1 MTEFRSVF
9 SMSREK
15 VYSSCGEY
23 YYFFRLFED
32 AVKEGGW
39 VRQGGHKTIDLN
51 DVEITHN
58 PANTKLIDNEYG
70 RYIKGGINR
79 YALFPENY
87 IVHNELSKSFSLT
100 DDDIN
105 ITFGK
110 NGCIIIQYEDDDLET
125 LLPDLLAKEYE
136 MAFPISYHVLNKS
149 ILGDKYEID
158 KQDKYTII

>member
-1 MTEFRSVF
+1 
-9 SMSREK
+9 MSREK

-79 YALFPENY
+79 YALFVEGNIY
-87 IVHNELSKSFSLT
+87 IEKEKDFSLT
-100 DDDIN
+100 DEIIENEYGD
-105 ITFGK
+105 
-110 NGCIIIQYEDDDLET
+110 CIILSNVQNEDMLVKNYSSSVS
-125 LLPDLLAKEYE
+125 L
-136 MAFPISYHVLNKS
+136 SYS
-149 ILGDKYEID
+149 M
-158 KQDKYTII
+158 